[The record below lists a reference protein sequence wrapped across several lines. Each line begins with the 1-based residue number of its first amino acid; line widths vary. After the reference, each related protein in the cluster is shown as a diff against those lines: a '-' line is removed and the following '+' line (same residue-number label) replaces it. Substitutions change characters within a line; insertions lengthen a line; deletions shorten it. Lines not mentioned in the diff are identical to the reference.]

1 MANRLEGSSMSKWM
15 KRAIVVA
22 AAVAGV
28 AAGATGAVA
37 AGTVYHHAAPQAVDG
52 GDTSQ
57 V

>member
-1 MANRLEGSSMSKWM
+1 MSKWM

-28 AAGATGAVA
+28 AAGATGAVG